1 MEKITTMRNSQGGW
15 TVRWP
20 SENNPGSYEESHFHQ
35 AIGDRCRANA
45 MAFAAAQKEYA
56 ALKDTVEVW
65 VQDGEVTRPDIFSE
79 PCLMVK
85 IGDESYAES
94 YETLFVEGYLGAIE
108 DLPGMDRIA
117 VATPLRDMVDRLI
130 HEQKE
135 ALLKEVVRYSK
146 NLAVYQEN
154 GDITEES
161 FGEVIFYLAENGL
174 PYHGANADSSFLTWC
189 GKKDVVFCDN
199 CAEPLESESEQYSWS
214 ESPMDFDSGNKG
226 ESAIFCNDCNEAARK
241 SK

>member
-1 MEKITTMRNSQGGW
+1 MKKTNLVTTTRNTQGGW

-20 SENNPGSYEESHFHQ
+20 SENNLGSYQERHFDQ
-35 AIGDRCRANA
+35 AIGDPCRANA

-56 ALKDTVEVW
+56 ALKNTVEVW

-117 VATPLRDMVDRLI
+117 VSTPLRDMVDRLI
-130 HEQKE
+130 QEQKE
-135 ALLKEVVRYSK
+135 ALYKEVVRYSK

-154 GDITEES
+154 GDITGDS
-161 FGEVIFYLAENGL
+161 LGEVIFYLAENGL
-174 PYHGANADSSFLTWC
+174 PYHGAKAGWFIEKW
-189 GKKDVVFCDN
+189 
-199 CAEPLESESEQYSWS
+199 LEETRVRS
-214 ESPMDFDSGNKG
+214 
-226 ESAIFCNDCNEAARK
+226 
-241 SK
+241 